1 MEKGDDDLAHV
12 LKSYCQT
19 ERKLSPH
26 LIRFYWN
33 EMLIVVNEIHKHNVV
48 HSDLK
53 PVNFILVSGKLKIID
68 FGIAD
73 AIQTNKTSV
82 YKDCVIGKS
91 TSWQIIYRQHIFH
104 LGTFDYMAPESFQK
118 DSKFNGKKVCKYNQ
132 KADIWS
138 LGIILYNLV
147 YNKTPFSDFKKPIEK
162 AFAISSKEIDYPPID
177 DLLLLDVIKVF
188 YWWNQ
193 HYNCSLLLQKC
204 LQRDPNKRPTA
215 EELLNHEYLTSTAIA
230 HSSSSQQLNSTGSGV
245 LCDALPNEELVSK
258 LNALTPRRLR
268 YVSQVCRNC
277 L

>member
-1 MEKGDDDLAHV
+1 MKATFALKIVDLGREESSILAGFKNEIALLQRLRNCKRVVRLVDYELRNKQLLIVMEKGDDDLAHV

-91 TSWQIIYRQHIFH
+91 TS
-104 LGTFDYMAPESFQK
+104 
-118 DSKFNGKKVCKYNQ
+118 
-132 KADIWS
+132 
-138 LGIILYNLV
+138 
-147 YNKTPFSDFKKPIEK
+147 
-162 AFAISSKEIDYPPID
+162 
-177 DLLLLDVIKVF
+177 
-188 YWWNQ
+188 
-193 HYNCSLLLQKC
+193 
-204 LQRDPNKRPTA
+204 
-215 EELLNHEYLTSTAIA
+215 
-230 HSSSSQQLNSTGSGV
+230 
-245 LCDALPNEELVSK
+245 
-258 LNALTPRRLR
+258 
-268 YVSQVCRNC
+268 
-277 L
+277 